1 MTSPYAYPNGLPPVY
16 GSPQH
21 QPGQPYTMPPGGDG
35 SQQQPAG
42 PAQGQGIVP
51 PMPTLGQGSGGG
63 SVTPKLRHLIGRTI
77 IVEPVRVDETA
88 TDQAGKPRPEAYFHL
103 TVVDGG
109 PLKYADNQS
118 HNVIEQ
124 HPPTREIDTPC
135 RFVNANDYGQAFVKV
150 CRDALA
156 AGEVGRV
163 GVVQYGTLGN
173 KPPLIT
179 KCNEDVHGNPR
190 SDGDA
195 RYAAAMELFGKIWAD
210 KHAPAGAPRQFI
222 SPEPRNL
229 AAPPSPAQQSAPPV
243 NYGVPQ
249 SYPAA
254 PPQAPG
260 AYPHP
265 YGGAQPTG
273 AAPAYGYQPQPAPAP
288 PVEQLPPAV
297 EQWLTSLP
305 EDQRAAQRAAF
316 LQHQAQQQAAAAA
329 PPPAYAGPGI

>member
-1 MTSPYAYPNGLPPVY
+1 MTYPQYAPQSAPPAY
-16 GSPQH
+16 AGPPATPQ
-21 QPGQPYTMPPGGDG
+21 QY
-35 SQQQPAG
+35 QQ

-77 IVEPVRVDETA
+77 IVEPIRVDEAA
-88 TDQAGKPRPEAYFHL
+88 TDQAGKSRPEAYFHL

-109 PLKYADNQS
+109 PLKYADNQDRD
-118 HNVIEQ
+118 VTKQ
-124 HPPTREIDTPC
+124 YPPTREIDTPC

-156 AGEVGRV
+156 AGEHGRV

-179 KCNEDVHGNPR
+179 KCNVDVHGNARP
-190 SDGDA
+190 DGDA
-195 RYAAAMELFGKIWAD
+195 RYAAAMALFKMIWAD
-210 KHAPAGAPRQFI
+210 KYAPAGAPRQFV

-243 NYGVPQ
+243 NYGAPQ
-249 SYPAA
+249 SYPAT

-265 YGGAQPTG
+265 YGGAQPTD

-297 EQWLTSLP
+297 EAWLASLP

-329 PPPAYAGPGI
+329 PPPAYTGPGI